1 VTRAQRSPLPPAC
14 DAVPLGCTRVIGLHS
29 CGCTCGAVCS
39 RCPRCVT
46 LRRKRLLGDEHI
58 MTLTAWSNNAHCCFN
73 VRLPFLPPARPDPM
87 CCSRLFLCFLLVRLV
102 PFAAGAR

>member
-1 VTRAQRSPLPPAC
+1 MRAQRAPPPSLRRRAI
-14 DAVPLGCTRVIGLHS
+14 RVHS

-39 RCPRCVT
+39 CSPRCVT

-73 VRLPFLPPARPDPM
+73 VRLPFLPPASPAPI
-87 CCSRLFLCFLLVRLV
+87 CCSWLFVCFSLVCPV